1 MPLLELK
8 DTTMRFGGLT
18 AVSNLNMEVDQGS
31 IVALI
36 GPNGAGKTTAFNM
49 ITGVYVPTS
58 GDVIFRGERLNRL
71 RPDQITQ
78 LGIARTFQNIR
89 LFRNLTVLDNILI
102 SGHLRLRS
110 GMFATALRFPL
121 PRQEERVMRD
131 QATDLLERM
140 GLIKYKDEI
149 ASNLP
154 YGYQRRLEIARAL
167 MTQPSLLL
175 LDEPGAGMNP
185 KETLALGSL
194 IQQIRKEADLT
205 ILLIE
210 HHMRLVMHV
219 SEDIYVLEYG
229 NLIAHGT
236 PAEISR
242 DPAVIKAYL
251 GEDDEDV
258 AR

>member
-1 MPLLELK
+1 
-8 DTTMRFGGLT
+8 MRFGGLT
-18 AVSNLNMEVDQGS
+18 AVNSLNMSIDEGS

-49 ITGVYVPTS
+49 ITGVYVPSS
-58 GDVIFRGERLNRL
+58 GEVTFRGRRLSRL

-89 LFRNLTVLDNILI
+89 LFRNLTVLDNILVA
-102 SGHLRLRS
+102 GHLRLKG
-110 GMFATALRFPL
+110 GMLASALGFPS
-121 PRQEERVMRD
+121 PRREEKIMKD
-131 QATDLLERM
+131 QANALLERV
-140 GLIKYKDEI
+140 GLAKYRDEI
-149 ASNLP
+149 ATSLP
-154 YGYQRRLEIARAL
+154 YGSQRRLEIARAL

-175 LDEPGAGMNP
+175 LDEPAAGMNP
-185 KETLALGSL
+185 KETLDLGAF
-194 IQQIRKEADLT
+194 IQQIRREDDLT

-210 HHMRLVMHV
+210 HHMKLVMQV

-242 DPAVIKAYL
+242 DPVVIKAYL
-251 GEDDEDV
+251 GEDDADA